1 MVLYN
6 FKHVSAHVAL
16 YMFIRV
22 FLNQHNELIGIVSL
36 INSLRSIIY
45 QEYSCACEF
54 ISYSCRLAVNDLN
67 CFGISN
73 KTTTNLRTMGKPR
86 KSDGLPLQV
95 HNFLQENAENGML
108 LITAVDNTK
117 EIQVGAG

>member
-45 QEYSCACEF
+45 RSCACEF
-54 ISYSCRLAVNDLN
+54 ISYSCLLAVNDLN
-67 CFGISN
+67 CFGISS
-73 KTTTNLRTMGKPR
+73 KMTTNLRTMGKPR

>member
-45 QEYSCACEF
+45 H
-54 ISYSCRLAVNDLN
+54 ILVRVNLFLIVALP
-67 CFGISN
+67 FG
-73 KTTTNLRTMGKPR
+73 GK
-86 KSDGLPLQV
+86 
-95 HNFLQENAENGML
+95 
-108 LITAVDNTK
+108 
-117 EIQVGAG
+117 